1 MRRFYAGMGVHASRA
16 WFPRNPLII
25 KHLQGLRVR
34 PSLRD
39 ERDQ

>member
-25 KHLQGLRVR
+25 KHLQGRRVR
-34 PSLRD
+34 TALCD